1 MFKHLST
8 TYIFRQGNTWN
19 IWARTCYLKCEKVS
33 NWVHTRG
40 CTRCEVITWQL
51 RSRHNWK
58 GQGSSFLNFSQAG
71 SFWTKIE
78 KSVYEIRF
86 KKRILNDIFFLY
98 ERAIDL
104 TTVNFSIK
112 ICNIK
117 SKFQLTLISFLNKW
131 KKMGWIQGTN
141 F

>member
-1 MFKHLST
+1 M
-8 TYIFRQGNTWN
+8 
-19 IWARTCYLKCEKVS
+19 
-33 NWVHTRG
+33 
-40 CTRCEVITWQL
+40 
-51 RSRHNWK
+51 
-58 GQGSSFLNFSQAG
+58 
-71 SFWTKIE
+71 
-78 KSVYEIRF
+78 
-86 KKRILNDIFFLY
+86 IFFLY